1 MDKKLIRELPQKI
14 AGCLK
19 KYKYAFLVLLI
30 GAALLLLP
38 FGKKE
43 QEQAAQPA
51 QTEPAE
57 TDYARQTEDRL
68 TEILLQIEGAG
79 RVRVML
85 TLARGAETQYQC
97 DTKTSSEQTSAGTQ
111 TTQERKTV
119 ILSQGSAYDEAAI
132 SSVIYPQF
140 QGALIVSEGADN
152 AAVRWNILCAVSAL
166 TGLGAD
172 RITVVK
178 MK

>member
-1 MDKKLIRELPQKI
+1 MDKKSIRELPQKL
-14 AGCLK
+14 ANCLK
-19 KYKYAFLVLLI
+19 KYKYAFLVLLL

-38 FGKKE
+38 FGKK
-43 QEQAAQPA
+43 QEEPAAQPV
-51 QTEPAE
+51 QTETKE
-57 TDYARQTEDRL
+57 TDYARQTEERL
-68 TEILLQIEGAG
+68 TEILLQIE
-79 RVRVML
+79 
-85 TLARGAETQYQC
+85 GAETQYQC

-132 SSVIYPQF
+132 SSVTYPQF